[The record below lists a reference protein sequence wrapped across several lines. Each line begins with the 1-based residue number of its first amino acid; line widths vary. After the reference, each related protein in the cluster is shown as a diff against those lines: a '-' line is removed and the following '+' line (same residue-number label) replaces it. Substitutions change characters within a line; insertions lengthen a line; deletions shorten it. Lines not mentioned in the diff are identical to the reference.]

1 MPHQHATATVEVD
14 LKTVQH
20 GLKQRGPSMGIERSS
35 ADRYTTTWMRK
46 VDVGEKTS
54 CIPLEMRIQL
64 PTGLHVLPACSSD
77 IRHLHL
83 SLYRAGVH
91 SRLNPWLRSDLY
103 FKGYTWHI
111 AAQTRDI
118 SQVNLRLLLIIPSEK
133 CIYKYPLDLGYVQKI

>member
-14 LKTVQH
+14 LKTSPTWTETESHQWA
-20 GLKQRGPSMGIERSS
+20 LKGSQQTVTPQKLM
-35 ADRYTTTWMRK
+35 
-46 VDVGEKTS
+46 DVGDMNEKGG
-54 CIPLEMRIQL
+54 CGGKDKLHPLETPHM
-64 PTGLHVLPACSSD
+64 LPACSSD
-77 IRHLHL
+77 TQHLHL

-118 SQVNLRLLLIIPSEK
+118 SQVNLHLLLIILTMGLSSFWP
-133 CIYKYPLDLGYVQKI
+133 CISLRRCS